1 MKQVTYSNE
10 QRFNRLSDFNW
21 YAAKIHNNKAN
32 KENLMNENEY
42 LIFTLAFFAHL
53 QINGT
58 AEKLLDDDVF
68 GIANRD

>member
-1 MKQVTYSNE
+1 
-10 QRFNRLSDFNW
+10 
-21 YAAKIHNNKAN
+21 
-32 KENLMNENEY
+32 MNENEY

-58 AEKLLDDDVF
+58 VEKLLDDVEF